1 MRPPASASD
10 PGRLRL
16 RPWLEQQIQSGRYPG
31 VSWLDQSTGV
41 FQIPWKHAARHGW
54 SIDRD
59 ASLFRSWAMYTG
71 KYIPGRDKPDPK
83 TWKANFRCALNSLP
97 DVSELREQSLKKGS
111 LASRVYVLLPPRATG
126 RRRRGLSSGL
136 SLGVQGWE
144 AAVKLRPDPHSN
156 SCVPLDRF
164 PDVFCSSRGVP
175 EDGSSGPLQARA
187 RESLPPYC
195 TIKQEEATT
204 GEQISSSYCSSSS
217 TTGEQI
223 SSSFHLLPK
232 ASSCAPHTQ
241 RIWDSPTAD
250 QEQTEAVFKIVDQLS
265 SSDWGQT
272 GEPRCWRPSGSFWE
286 DCFSDDLDL
295 LTSDPCALQTDS
307 YYWPSASL
315 RAPVEACTPGLSQ

>member
-59 ASLFRSWAMYTG
+59 ASLFRSWAMYT
-71 KYIPGRDKPDPK
+71 
-83 TWKANFRCALNSLP
+83 
-97 DVSELREQSLKKGS
+97 
-111 LASRVYVLLPPRATG
+111 
-126 RRRRGLSSGL
+126 GLSSGL